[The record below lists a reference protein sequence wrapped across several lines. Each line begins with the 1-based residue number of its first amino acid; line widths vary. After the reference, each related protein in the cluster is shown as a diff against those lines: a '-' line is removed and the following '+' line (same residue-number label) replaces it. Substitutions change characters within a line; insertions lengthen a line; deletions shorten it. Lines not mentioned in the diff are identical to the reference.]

1 MDGEKKRIGT
11 NMAVRDTVG
20 RDPHRPISPP
30 TLVVIGIA
38 LSVLTFLVVQHM
50 ISDGQE
56 THFNR
61 TAAQY
66 HQALKERIHAQSL
79 LLHALDGRFIGIAN
93 VTDKDFAA
101 AAAQLRPFFPA
112 LESVGWIHA
121 APPPPETGTP
131 RFVVAFLDPPA
142 PAPSG
147 LDGLQPGGGLT
158 AYPALGDAAAR
169 ACTERQAV
177 TVSAGSL
184 PAPSHFAVLMPMYQT
199 TAPGPGPAGSPCAG
213 YDGVLMAFF
222 SIERLL
228 DDTLNTLPRINA
240 DLYLLERRIDGA
252 VLRLAERPAARRSGP
267 FVPATDAV
275 LTAALPTALPLPAG
289 SVTWQMVLRPLP
301 LSVFDTGMWVAW
313 GFLITGLL
321 LTGIM
326 GVYIH
331 REARARSI
339 LQTEARARA
348 AMARMLRESEERFR
362 LALRHSKVSVFSQSR
377 QLRYVWIYNPQIPL
391 PPDRFLGRCDSDLF
405 TPDTARIMERLKQG
419 VIDTGIGIR
428 QEVTAIPCDPDTGQ
442 PGTEH
447 VFDLVVEPLRDSA
460 STVTGVI
467 CAAVDVTE
475 AALLRD
481 ALADAHA
488 EAQRANQAKTRFL
501 AAASHDLRQPFQAM
515 SLFHHI
521 LMSRLEDPGQRDI
534 ATKLGEAMNAGSALL
549 NALLDTTALEAG
561 TVKPRLEVFA
571 FQSLAERLATEIAE
585 QAAGKGLALRTV
597 ATSAQVYSDPVL
609 LERLLRNLLVNALR
623 YTQAGRILLGCRRR
637 GGRLVVQVCDTG
649 PGIPPAQL
657 ERIFDDFYRGG
668 TGAEGDG
675 PRGLGLGL
683 ATVRRMSLLLDHPV
697 TVRSMEGRGTVFS
710 VSLPL
715 AAASLRNCVAA
726 MH

>member
-1 MDGEKKRIGT
+1 
-11 NMAVRDTVG
+11 MAVNDQREGGT
-20 RDPHRPISPP
+20 HRPVSLPA
-30 TLVVIGIA
+30 VAAIGSA
-38 LSVLTFLVVQHM
+38 LSVLAF
-50 ISDGQE
+50 
-56 THFNR
+56 
-61 TAAQY
+61 
-66 HQALKERIHAQSL
+66 
-79 LLHALDGRFIGIAN
+79 
-93 VTDKDFAA
+93 
-101 AAAQLRPFFPA
+101 
-112 LESVGWIHA
+112 
-121 APPPPETGTP
+121 
-131 RFVVAFLDPPA
+131 FVVRQMIA
-142 PAPSG
+142 SG
-147 LDGLQPGGGLT
+147 QG
-158 AYPALGDAAAR
+158 AA
-169 ACTERQAV
+169 
-177 TVSAGSL
+177 
-184 PAPSHFAVLMPMYQT
+184 
-199 TAPGPGPAGSPCAG
+199 
-213 YDGVLMAFF
+213 
-222 SIERLL
+222 
-228 DDTLNTLPRINA
+228 
-240 DLYLLERRIDGA
+240 GA
-252 VLRLAERPAARRSGP
+252 
-267 FVPATDAV
+267 
-275 LTAALPTALPLPAG
+275 
-289 SVTWQMVLRPLP
+289 
-301 LSVFDTGMWVAW
+301 AW
-313 GFLITGLL
+313 GFLAGGLL

-326 GVYIH
+326 TVHTH
-331 REARARSI
+331 REAQVRAM

-377 QLRYVWIYNPQIPL
+377 QLRYVWIYNPQIPI
-391 PPDRFLGRCDSDLF
+391 PPDRFLGQRDGDLF
-405 TPDTARIMERLKQG
+405 TPATARIMERLKQG

-428 QEVTAIPCDPDTGQ
+428 QEVTAIPCDPDTGR

-460 STVTGVI
+460 NTVTGVV

-515 SLFHHI
+515 NLFHHI

-534 ATKLGEAMNAGSALL
+534 AAKLGGAMNAGSALL

-571 FQSLAERLATEIAE
+571 FQPLAERLATEIAE

-597 ATSAQVYSDPVL
+597 ATSALIHSDPVL

-623 YTQAGRILLGCRRR
+623 YTQAGRILLGCRHR

-668 TGAEGDG
+668 TGGEDDRPRDEG

-697 TVRSMEGRGTVFS
+697 TVRSVEGRGTVFS

-715 AAASLRNCVAA
+715 VAASLRNCVAA